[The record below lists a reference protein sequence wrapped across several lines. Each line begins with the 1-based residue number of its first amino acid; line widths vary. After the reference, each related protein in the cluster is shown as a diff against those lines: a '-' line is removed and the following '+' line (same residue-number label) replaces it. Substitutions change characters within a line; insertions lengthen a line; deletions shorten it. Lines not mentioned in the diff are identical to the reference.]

1 MQEISKRH
9 WFYVLVVIVTLI
21 SQFLYLPTYLL
32 AAATR
37 AGQEITISGLDSLDA
52 RDNQGRPLNTSDW
65 TIWDSENINYH
76 WQIADGLE
84 INAGDYAMVNLP
96 AGTTFQ
102 QHYKVAITDPNG
114 VVVGTFSGR
123 PGESSGQIIF
133 NDYYSTHTEERYG
146 DLNFTIKGTKNGEE
160 PPITGDDLYILKAG
174 WALDDLN
181 EAGYHTKAQWQILLN
196 SQGDTLNNVMVIDT
210 LDTSN
215 QTLDVD
221 TIRVEYHDSN
231 QPVPKE
237 NYTIE
242 TDGVTLKLTWHG
254 PLTEAVNILYTTT
267 ITDEEYLT
275 AGKDISLKNTAS
287 ITATK
292 PGDGDGEETNIDQNT
307 ENSTSSAQ
315 VDLGAKGNANGQVG
329 VTTITG
335 QKSWADADN
344 QDGLRPT
351 QITVELYAN
360 AVKIDSQV
368 VTAANDWQYVFN
380 NLPKYQQGQLINY
393 AIKEA
398 QVPAGYQSVISGTNL
413 TNVHVPELI
422 TIAGTKTWQDQHDQA
437 GKRPAEIEVKLL
449 ADGELITSRKV
460 DATTNWQYQFTG
472 LPKYRAGQLIKYE
485 ISETAVPNYQTTVVG
500 YDLVNTL
507 IESSSGKGSA
517 TNRSTPTQIHQ
528 KTPGQ
533 RQKTLPQT
541 GEAIVHFWR
550 TYAVLL
556 LALSATT
563 LLSRAFKR
571 SSK

>member
-32 AAATR
+32 
-37 AGQEITISGLDSLDA
+37 
-52 RDNQGRPLNTSDW
+52 
-65 TIWDSENINYH
+65 
-76 WQIADGLE
+76 
-84 INAGDYAMVNLP
+84 

-368 VTAANDWQYVFN
+368 VTAANDWRYVFN

-422 TIAGTKTWQDQHDQA
+422 TIAETKTWQDQHDQA

-485 ISETAVPNYQTTVVG
+485 ISETSVPNYQTTVVG

-517 TNRSTPTQIHQ
+517 TNRSTPMQVHQ

-556 LALSATT
+556 LTLSATT

>member
-32 AAATR
+32 A
-37 AGQEITISGLDSLDA
+37 
-52 RDNQGRPLNTSDW
+52 
-65 TIWDSENINYH
+65 
-76 WQIADGLE
+76 
-84 INAGDYAMVNLP
+84 
-96 AGTTFQ
+96 GTTFQ
-102 QHYKVAITDPNG
+102 QQYKVAITDPNG

-267 ITDEEYLT
+267 ITDE
-275 AGKDISLKNTAS
+275 
-287 ITATK
+287 
-292 PGDGDGEETNIDQNT
+292 
-307 ENSTSSAQ
+307 
-315 VDLGAKGNANGQVG
+315 
-329 VTTITG
+329 
-335 QKSWADADN
+335 
-344 QDGLRPT
+344 
-351 QITVELYAN
+351 
-360 AVKIDSQV
+360 
-368 VTAANDWQYVFN
+368 
-380 NLPKYQQGQLINY
+380 
-393 AIKEA
+393 
-398 QVPAGYQSVISGTNL
+398 
-413 TNVHVPELI
+413 
-422 TIAGTKTWQDQHDQA
+422 
-437 GKRPAEIEVKLL
+437 
-449 ADGELITSRKV
+449 
-460 DATTNWQYQFTG
+460 
-472 LPKYRAGQLIKYE
+472 
-485 ISETAVPNYQTTVVG
+485 
-500 YDLVNTL
+500 
-507 IESSSGKGSA
+507 
-517 TNRSTPTQIHQ
+517 
-528 KTPGQ
+528 
-533 RQKTLPQT
+533 
-541 GEAIVHFWR
+541 
-550 TYAVLL
+550 
-556 LALSATT
+556 
-563 LLSRAFKR
+563 
-571 SSK
+571 